1 MRLLFAGTPEVALP
15 SLEALA
21 ASGHELVAV
30 LTRPEAPSG
39 RGRHAQPSPVAIRGA
54 ELGLPVLTP
63 SKPSEPE
70 FGEQLRELAP
80 DCCPVVAYG
89 ALLPQRVLD
98 VPPYGWV
105 NLHFSLLPAWRGA
118 APVQHAVLAGDEVT
132 GATTFQIV
140 KELDAGPLLGSLTE
154 PIRPTDTAGALLERL
169 AVAGAPLLV
178 DTIDHLELGD
188 LRPQS
193 QPDDGVSYAGKI
205 ETADARVR
213 WTDPAFAVDRRIRAC
228 TPLPGAWTT
237 LDDKRLKLGPV
248 RLLPD
253 VDGLTPG
260 EIEVGRDVVH
270 VGTATHAVALGDV
283 QPPGKRSMDAA
294 AWARGARL
302 EGRVRLGIDED

>member
-1 MRLLFAGTPEVALP
+1 VRLLFAGTPEVALP

-140 KELDAGPLLGSLTE
+140 KELDAGPMLGSLTE
-154 PIRPTDTAGALLERL
+154 PIRPADTAGTLLERL

>member
-1 MRLLFAGTPEVALP
+1 
-15 SLEALA
+15 
-21 ASGHELVAV
+21 
-30 LTRPEAPSG
+30 
-39 RGRHAQPSPVAIRGA
+39 
-54 ELGLPVLTP
+54 
-63 SKPSEPE
+63 
-70 FGEQLRELAP
+70 
-80 DCCPVVAYG
+80 
-89 ALLPQRVLD
+89 LLPQRVLD
-98 VPPYGWV
+98 VPAYGWV

-140 KELDAGPLLGSLTE
+140 KELDAGPMLGSLTE

-228 TPLPGAWTT
+228 TPSPGAWTT
-237 LDDKRLKLGPV
+237 LDDRRLKLGPV

-253 VDGLTPG
+253 VDGLAPG
-260 EIEVGRDVVH
+260 EIDVERDHVR

-283 QPPGKRSMDAA
+283 QAPGKRAMDAA